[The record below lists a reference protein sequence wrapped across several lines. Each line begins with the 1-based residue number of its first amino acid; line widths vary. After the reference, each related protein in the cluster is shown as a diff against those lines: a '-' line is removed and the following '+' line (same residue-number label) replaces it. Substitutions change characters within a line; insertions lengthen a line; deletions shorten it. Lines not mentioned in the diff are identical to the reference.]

1 MRFMA
6 LKNSKAGTVAL
17 AMLGL
22 IDDIVISLCVFQA
35 TSLRKTDG
43 ATIQG
48 ATSGLT
54 QMRIIL
60 FCKKDFFSL
69 RHIDQS
75 SKRSASKMAGAIF
88 CDNCCDHIWQRIGHM
103 FACRPFES
111 LRGRITC
118 HEQ

>member
-6 LKNSKAGTVAL
+6 LKNSKAETVAF

-48 ATSGLT
+48 GYIGINSNENNSVL
-54 QMRIIL
+54 QKR
-60 FCKKDFFSL
+60 FF
-69 RHIDQS
+69 QS
-75 SKRSASKMAGAIF
+75 EA
-88 CDNCCDHIWQRIGHM
+88 H
-103 FACRPFES
+103 
-111 LRGRITC
+111 
-118 HEQ
+118 